1 MEQDEFPDQLQ
12 AFKDVVQAIIGGDYR
27 DFLDKIDRLDNK
39 NYLDPVFNSNFF
51 TMFYFFLS

>member
-1 MEQDEFPDQLQ
+1 MEQDGFPDQLQ
-12 AFKDVVQAIIGGDYR
+12 AFKDVVQAIIGGDYK

-39 NYLDPVFNSNFF
+39 NYLDPVFNSHFF